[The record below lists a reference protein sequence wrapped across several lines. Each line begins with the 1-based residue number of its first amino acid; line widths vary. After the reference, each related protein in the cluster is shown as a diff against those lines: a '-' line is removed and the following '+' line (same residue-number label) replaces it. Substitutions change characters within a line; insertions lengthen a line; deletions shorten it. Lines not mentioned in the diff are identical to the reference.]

1 MAAHVPEITSS
12 RRFTVSA
19 GAPSFAGRSAR
30 KVQRFRHRSAPPP
43 PSSRDG
49 RRSSLWCQHVLSRP
63 VWLHPALPPTCRYT
77 PHAIP
82 RCSPLVVRCS
92 RCSGPSAIHRR
103 EHGTWPQSRSLSRQG
118 FIAGCYTFLCAMWHF
133 VSSNTNQVQ
142 SRHKNSERVLTRSIF
157 VSVTDKIYVDVITP
171 TYILN
176 TSDSRTTKPFE
187 YVVRFCQSKR
197 VNVSDCE
204 WSVTRTTAPTPT
216 WEKFTPRP
224 PHRSD

>member
-1 MAAHVPEITSS
+1 MAVGLLYGANTSFS
-12 RRFTVSA
+12 GPFGSI
-19 GAPSFAGRSAR
+19 
-30 KVQRFRHRSAPPP
+30 
-43 PSSRDG
+43 
-49 RRSSLWCQHVLSRP
+49 QHFL
-63 VWLHPALPPTCRYT
+63 PTCRYT

-157 VSVTDKIYVDVITP
+157 VSVTDRIYVDVITP